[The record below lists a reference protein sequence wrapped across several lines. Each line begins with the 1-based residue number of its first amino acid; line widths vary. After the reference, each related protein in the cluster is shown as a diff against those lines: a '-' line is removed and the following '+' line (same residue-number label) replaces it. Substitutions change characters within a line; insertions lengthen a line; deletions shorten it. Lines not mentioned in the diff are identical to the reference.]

1 LKGRSV
7 RHLLYEHSEDSVV
20 MDRENDRKR
29 DNRSGRYTTE
39 FEPEAFVE
47 AVQKLGSCSTHDVAD
62 EVGCS
67 YDLAYRRLKKLAE
80 EDDIMGNKIGNT
92 YQWKTTD

>member
-1 LKGRSV
+1 MGQ
-7 RHLLYEHSEDSVV
+7 D
-20 MDRENDRKR
+20 DDRKR

-47 AVQKLGSCSTHDVAD
+47 AVQELGLASTRDIAD

-67 YDLAYRRLKKLAE
+67 YDLAYRRLKELADE
-80 EDDIMGNKIGNT
+80 GLVEGNKVGNT
-92 YQWKTTD
+92 YHWKPVD